1 MLSAFA
7 YCGDHVSDYNVIYI
21 KGSGTAFADMDVDCD
36 GEQNGLG
43 DDGRC
48 GSSSDTQSITSFQ
61 DVVAGYKKGIND
73 LNAYV
78 HPYVVFGNEGT
89 KSGWKTFS
97 PKAHGIQ
104 PLSVIAVVCNG
115 KLVSAPFPPLPTSH

>member
-1 MLSAFA
+1 
-7 YCGDHVSDYNVIYI
+7 
-21 KGSGTAFADMDVDCD
+21 MDIDCD
-36 GEQNGLG
+36 GEQNGRG

-61 DVVAGYKKGIND
+61 DIVKGYKKGIND

-89 KSGWKTFS
+89 KSGWKTFD
-97 PKAHGIQ
+97 PEHYGIE

-115 KLVSAPFPPLPTSH
+115 KMVRRHPLFSPPLPFFPRRMF

>member
-1 MLSAFA
+1 M
-7 YCGDHVSDYNVIYI
+7 IYI
-21 KGSGTAFADMDVDCD
+21 KGTGNALADMDIDCD
-36 GEQNGLG
+36 GQQNGVG

-61 DVVAGYKKGIND
+61 DTVAGYNKGIND

-78 HPYVVFGNEGT
+78 HMYVVFGNEGT

-97 PKAHGIQ
+97 PKAYGIQ

-115 KLVSAPFPPLPTSH
+115 KLVRVPFPSLPTAH